1 MLHCW
6 KALAKVV
13 IISTGTAI
21 PRVLEIPSA
30 MADVEQ
36 SQCVMSRWFE
46 MIVMAAI
53 IVNTIA
59 LILEHFSFESFV
71 DNWYGTP

>member
-1 MLHCW
+1 M
-6 KALAKVV
+6 
-13 IISTGTAI
+13 
-21 PRVLEIPSA
+21 LEIPSA